1 MAKLRTGAGLVVA
14 GVMLAGVAQGA
25 DLYVPPVEQ
34 YVPEIATSPWSTC
47 YVGVPLSTTSGQTR
61 SAFPLSDYSSPLG
74 GFPVGVQAGCDY
86 VPEGSPLLIG
96 VVVDAF
102 VNGPSG
108 TSAPIPLGGG
118 NDATST
124 SRIPVF
130 GTVRAR
136 AGVTVDDT
144 LFYVAGGL
152 AIANVENFVSTTTFP
167 AGQTVSNTHIGWA
180 AGGGVE
186 HRVTEN
192 VSLFAEYQ
200 YVDLGSR
207 NYTYGPVIGFGGTDT
222 LSLSPAFHQV
232 KVGLNYRF

>member
-1 MAKLRTGAGLVVA
+1 MRKLRLGAGLAAA
-14 GVMLAGVAQGA
+14 GVMLAGAAQAA

-34 YVPEIATSPWSTC
+34 YVPEIASSPWSTC
-47 YVGVPLSTTSGQTR
+47 YVGLPVSYTSGSTP
-61 SAFPLSDYSSPLG
+61 SASPLSDYSSPLSG
-74 GFPVGVQAGCDY
+74 VPVGLQAGCDY
-86 VPEGSPLLIG
+86 VPDGSPLLLG
-96 VVVDAF
+96 VVVDVFA
-102 VNGPSG
+102 NGPSG
-108 TSAPIPLGGG
+108 TSPPIPVGVG

-144 LFYVAGGL
+144 LFYVAGGV

-167 AGQTVSNTHIGWA
+167 AGQTVSNMHVGWA

-186 HRVTEN
+186 HRFTDN
-192 VSLFAEYQ
+192 ISLFAEYQ

-222 LSLSPAFHQV
+222 LSLHPAFHQV